1 MESEDTIA
9 QYHREWKL
17 SDERRY
23 LLARTEK
30 VLQDER
36 HVKEKLKKDFEE
48 AKKQYD
54 NSSSIQAELN
64 KANEDKISSYKTDI
78 NRLELKLREMTEE
91 NNQLQG

>member
-1 MESEDTIA
+1 MMESEDTLG

-30 VLQDER
+30 ALLDER
-36 HVKEKLKKDFEE
+36 QVREKLKKDFEE

-64 KANEDKISSYKTDI
+64 KANEEKTASYKIDI

-91 NNQLQG
+91 NN